1 MVADSSTAA
10 SAVIATER
18 WKPYQFYVLVLLTLI
33 VVLNY
38 LDRYSLSLLQESIK
52 HELKL
57 SDWQLGLLSG
67 PAFTLFYSVGGIVL
81 ARYAERFNRGTILAA
96 ALGFWSLMTALCG
109 AAGSFAQLAL
119 CRLGMGIGE
128 GGCIPINLSLATET
142 FNIRQ
147 RGLVMAIIG
156 AGNPISG
163 IITPLLIAFIA
174 RAFGWREAFVAIG
187 LPGVAIA
194 LLVHFTLRDP
204 RARSRASGVAIVRGS
219 FLSDAAT
226 LFGNPA
232 FTLLFVAAIF
242 TGMAVSGVGAFRV
255 SYLMRTQGMDL
266 THAGAI
272 WSAASAAGLVGALVG
287 GYLADHFAGERGRSY
302 PLVAAISLLL
312 TFAGYFVG
320 FTQSDTTVVI
330 VALVAGSFAYNMK
343 DGPVYAAVQNVVRK
357 SMRTTGAA
365 VYMFAATTLGGAGGP
380 MLAGGVSDLA
390 AAHHLHMGLHMYAAA
405 CPGGRAPAGA
415 AAEAGSACVQASAA
429 GVRWALA
436 LLSAVFVL
444 AAVSNALASRYMHS
458 REPA

>member
-1 MVADSSTAA
+1 MATDAVAAKW
-10 SAVIATER
+10 R
-18 WKPYQFYVLVLLTLI
+18 PYQYYALALLTLI

-38 LDRYSLSLLQESIK
+38 LDRYSLALLQESIK
-52 HELKL
+52 HDLKL
-57 SDWQLGLLSG
+57 SDWELGLLSG

-81 ARYAERFNRGTILAA
+81 ARYAERLNRGTILAA
-96 ALGFWSLMTALCG
+96 ALGLWSTMTALCG
-109 AAGSFAQLAL
+109 AAGNFGQLAL

-128 GGCIPINLSLATET
+128 GGCVPISLSLATET
-142 FNIRQ
+142 FSLRQ

-163 IITPLLIAFIA
+163 IITPLVIAAVA

-204 RARSRASGVAIVRGS
+204 RARTHVSTEAAATPS
-219 FLSDAAT
+219 FLSDARV

-232 FTLLFVAAIF
+232 FSLLFVAAIF

-272 WSAASAAGLVGALVG
+272 WSMASAAGLLGAVLG
-287 GYLADHFAGERGRSY
+287 GYLADHFADERGRSY
-302 PLVAAISLLL
+302 PIVGAISLLF

-320 FTQSDTTVVI
+320 FTQSDRTVVI
-330 VALVAGSFAYNMK
+330 IALIAGSFTYNMK

-357 SMRTTGAA
+357 RMRTTGAA

-380 MLAGGVSDLA
+380 MLAGGVSDLVG
-390 AAHHLHMGLHMYAAA
+390 AHHFHVTLSAYAAM
-405 CPGGRAPAGA
+405 CPGGRAVAGTA
-415 AAEAGSACVQASAA
+415 TSVGSACVQASAD
-429 GVRWALA
+429 GLRWALA
-436 LLSAVFVL
+436 LLSAVFAL
-444 AAVSNALASRYMHS
+444 AAISNALASRYMHS

>member
-1 MVADSSTAA
+1 MTTDTSAA
-10 SAVIATER
+10 R
-18 WKPYQFYVLVLLTLI
+18 WRPYQFYALVLLTLI

-38 LDRYSLSLLQESIK
+38 LDRYSLALLQESIK
-52 HELKL
+52 HDLKL

-81 ARYAERFNRGTILAA
+81 ARYAERLNRGAILAA
-96 ALGFWSLMTALCG
+96 ALGFWSTMTALCG
-109 AAGSFAQLAL
+109 AAGNFTQLAL

-128 GGCIPINLSLATET
+128 GGCVPINLSLATET
-142 FNIRQ
+142 FSIRQ

-163 IITPLLIAFIA
+163 IITPLLIAAVA

-194 LLVHFTLRDP
+194 LLVRFTLRDP
-204 RARSRASGVAIVRGS
+204 RSRTRVSAGAPALAATS
-219 FLSDAAT
+219 FLSDARV

-232 FTLLFVAAIF
+232 FSLLFVAAIF
-242 TGMAVSGVGAFRV
+242 TGMGVSGVGAFRV

-272 WSAASAAGLVGALVG
+272 WSMASAAGLLGAVLG
-287 GYLADHFAGERGRSY
+287 GYLADHFADERGRSY
-302 PLVAAISLLL
+302 PIVGAISLML
-312 TFAGYFVG
+312 TFVGYFIG

-330 VALVAGSFAYNMK
+330 VALIAGSFTYNMK
-343 DGPVYAAVQNVVRK
+343 DGPVYAAVQNVVQKR
-357 SMRTTGAA
+357 MRTTGAA

-380 MLAGGVSDLA
+380 MLAGGVSDLVG
-390 AAHHLHMGLHMYAAA
+390 AHHIHSTLGGYAAT
-405 CPGGRAPAGA
+405 CPGGRAVVGA
-415 AAEAGSACVQASAA
+415 AASMGSACVEASAKGLHWGLA
-429 GVRWALA
+429 LVSAIFALA
-436 LLSAVFVL
+436 AI
-444 AAVSNALASRYMHS
+444 SNALASRYMHS

>member
-1 MVADSSTAA
+1 MVTDAPTA
-10 SAVIATER
+10 TWR
-18 WKPYQFYVLVLLTLI
+18 PYQFYALGLLTLI

-38 LDRYSLSLLQESIK
+38 LDRYSLALLQESIK
-52 HELKL
+52 HDLKL

-81 ARYAERFNRGTILAA
+81 ARYAERLNRGTILAA
-96 ALGFWSLMTALCG
+96 ALGLWSTMTALCG
-109 AAGSFAQLAL
+109 AAGNFVQLAL
-119 CRLGMGIGE
+119 CRLGMGVGE
-128 GGCIPINLSLATET
+128 GGCVPISLSLATET
-142 FNIRQ
+142 FSLRQ

-163 IITPLLIAFIA
+163 IITPLVIAAVA
-174 RAFGWREAFVAIG
+174 RAFGWREAFIAIG
-187 LPGVAIA
+187 VPGVAIA

-204 RARSRASGVAIVRGS
+204 RDRTRVSAEAPATAS
-219 FLSDAAT
+219 FLLDARV

-232 FTLLFVAAIF
+232 FSLLFVAAIF

-272 WSAASAAGLVGALVG
+272 WSMASAAGLLGAVLG
-287 GYLADHFAGERGRSY
+287 GYLADHFADERGRSY
-302 PLVAAISLLL
+302 PIVGAISLML

-320 FTQSDTTVVI
+320 FTQSDRTVVI
-330 VALVAGSFAYNMK
+330 LALIAGSFTYNMK

-357 SMRTTGAA
+357 RMRTTGAA
-365 VYMFAATTLGGAGGP
+365 VYMFAATTVGGAGGP
-380 MLAGGVSDLA
+380 MLAGGVSDLVA
-390 AAHHLHMGLHMYAAA
+390 ARHFHVTLSAYAAT
-405 CPGGRAPAGA
+405 CPGGRAVAGA
-415 AAEAGSACVQASAA
+415 AANVGSACVQASAD

-436 LLSAVFVL
+436 LLSAVFAL
-444 AAVSNALASRYMHS
+444 AAISNALASRYMHS

>member
-1 MVADSSTAA
+1 MASDA
-10 SAVIATER
+10 SAATPLAATVSEQWR
-18 WKPYQFYVLVLLTLI
+18 PYQFYALVLLTLI

-52 HELKL
+52 HDLKL

-81 ARYAERFNRGTILAA
+81 ARYAERLHRGTILAA
-96 ALGFWSLMTALCG
+96 ALGVWSTMTALCG
-109 AAGSFAQLAL
+109 AAGNFAQLAL

-142 FNIRQ
+142 FSIRQ

-163 IITPLLIAFIA
+163 IITPLLIAAVA
-174 RAFGWREAFVAIG
+174 RAFGWRDAFVAIG
-187 LPGVAIA
+187 LPGVVIA

-204 RARSRASGVAIVRGS
+204 RARARGS
-219 FLSDAAT
+219 VQHQATTSLVADARV

-232 FTLLFVAAIF
+232 FLLLFVAAIF

-272 WSAASAAGLVGALVG
+272 WSIASAAGLLGAVAG
-287 GYLADHFAGERGRSY
+287 GYLADHFADERGRSY
-302 PLVAAISLLL
+302 PIVAAISLML
-312 TFAGYFVG
+312 TFAGYFIG
-320 FTQSDTTVVI
+320 FTQSDPAVVM
-330 VALVAGSFAYNMK
+330 VALIAGSFTYNMK
-343 DGPVYAAVQNVVRK
+343 DGPVYAAVQNVVPKR
-357 SMRTTGAA
+357 MRTTGAA
-365 VYMFAATTLGGAGGP
+365 LYMFAATSLGGASGP
-380 MLAGGVSDLA
+380 MLAGGVSDLVG
-390 AAHHLHMGLHMYAAA
+390 AHHVHATLSAYAAT
-405 CPGGRAPAGA
+405 CPGGRALPGVA
-415 AAEAGSACVQASAA
+415 ANIGLCAQASAD
-429 GVRWALA
+429 GLRWGLA
-436 LLSAVFVL
+436 LLSAVFAL
-444 AAVSNALASRYMHS
+444 AAIFDALASRSMHA